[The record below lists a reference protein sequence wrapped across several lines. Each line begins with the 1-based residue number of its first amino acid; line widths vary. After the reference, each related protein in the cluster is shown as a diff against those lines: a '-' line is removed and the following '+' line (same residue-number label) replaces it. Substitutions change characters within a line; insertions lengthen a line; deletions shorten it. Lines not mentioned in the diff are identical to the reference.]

1 MKGVPH
7 DDLSFVAG
15 LHQPLHSA
23 RHRQRKWFRDRCGSA
38 EPSTYRLRLWMLD
51 PPAGSRIMTTCLVC
65 LVAGAPVGGTK
76 RGYLLDSP
84 PWVVTRSAARCT
96 VLRFCRFSSSHG
108 GLLQN

>member
-38 EPSTYRLRLWMLD
+38 EQSTSRLRLWCYMWWLLD
-51 PPAGSRIMTTCLVC
+51 PPASSPIMTLC
-65 LVAGAPVGGTK
+65 LVADAPLG
-76 RGYLLDSP
+76 
-84 PWVVTRSAARCT
+84 
-96 VLRFCRFSSSHG
+96 
-108 GLLQN
+108 